1 MTKDVRWK
9 LDKKKRIEMEKQES
23 NVNKG
28 IKTGGVIVENR
39 VK

>member
-9 LDKKKRIEMEKQES
+9 SDKKRIEMEIQES

-28 IKTGGVIVENR
+28 IKTGASS
-39 VK
+39 